1 MKLSE
6 AISKNTQDLL
16 DHYKKGEISFTEI
29 LELEQEAIID
39 EEYEVAISIK
49 EVLDI
54 IITEKKQNDM
64 LDKILEWFPE
74 EEILVADGFN
84 DAIIGIDE
92 QTMRLIYSV
101 SKCIDILKKDMDEEE
116 AVEYFNYNVKN
127 AYFGEKTP
135 IWCIDDL

>member
-29 LELEQEAIID
+29 LELEQEAIND

-54 IITEKKQNDM
+54 IRTEKK
-64 LDKILEWFPE
+64 
-74 EEILVADGFN
+74 
-84 DAIIGIDE
+84 
-92 QTMRLIYSV
+92 
-101 SKCIDILKKDMDEEE
+101 
-116 AVEYFNYNVKN
+116 
-127 AYFGEKTP
+127 
-135 IWCIDDL
+135 